1 MSVRVRWHITI
12 LKLFC
17 TSQTWYMNNSSLCY
31 PFFLQSLS
39 SFKTL
44 KIFRTPLCTALCM
57 NMWQKPGIY
66 HSSVQLNKSKQI
78 WQQPNSIYQK
88 IFTGMLQSWNCVFL
102 LLEWVATTHA
112 DLKPEETC
120 MDFVER
126 IGWLSSF
133 NSTHY
138 RDAENGQSRYADFD
152 R

>member
-1 MSVRVRWHITI
+1 
-12 LKLFC
+12 
-17 TSQTWYMNNSSLCY
+17 
-31 PFFLQSLS
+31 
-39 SFKTL
+39 
-44 KIFRTPLCTALCM
+44 M

-138 RDAENGQSRYADFD
+138 WDAENGQSRYADFD